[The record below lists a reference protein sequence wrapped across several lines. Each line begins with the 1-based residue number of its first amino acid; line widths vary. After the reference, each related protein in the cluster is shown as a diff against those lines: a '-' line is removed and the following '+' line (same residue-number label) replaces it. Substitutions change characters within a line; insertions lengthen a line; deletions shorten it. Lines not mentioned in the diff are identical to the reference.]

1 MNRRLHRLVLS
12 ALALAFVF
20 LAGCGKATRE
30 TTESRYK
37 SARDKL
43 VAAATK
49 NPMMKPAIDQQVQKF
64 ELEFAEAKGKQGD
77 EEAIK
82 AMGEVASRVEKF
94 EQEVTKAPAAPAG
107 APAAGVPAAPG
118 GMPGAMP
125 AAPGGKLGGP
135 APMGGAPMG
144 APMGAPVA
152 PMAPPVAPGGKL
164 GGGAP
169 GVPPAAPQG
178 GSGFGGQ

>member
-1 MNRRLHRLVLS
+1 MNRRFHRIVLA
-12 ALALAFVF
+12 ALALALVF

-30 TTESRYK
+30 SAESRYK

-77 EEAIK
+77 EDAIK

-107 APAAGVPAAPG
+107 APAAGAPMAPGAVPG
-118 GMPGAMP
+118 GMPVAP

-144 APMGAPVA
+144 APVA
-152 PMAPPVAPGGKL
+152 PMVPPVAPGGKL

>member
-1 MNRRLHRLVLS
+1 MNRRFLRIVLA
-12 ALALAFVF
+12 ALALALVF

-30 TTESRYK
+30 SAESRYK

-49 NPMMKPAIDQQVQKF
+49 NPMMKPAIEQQVQKF

-82 AMGEVASRVEKF
+82 AMSEVASRVEKF

-107 APAAGVPAAPG
+107 APAAGAPAAPG
-118 GMPGAMP
+118 AVPGGMP

-135 APMGGAPMG
+135 APMGAAPMG
-144 APMGAPVA
+144 APAA
-152 PMAPPVAPGGKL
+152 PMAPPAAPGGKL